1 MKQFLYSAVASAA
14 LFSSTVFADD
24 AQMLRQQLKGLDSL
38 SSAFSQ
44 QVFDP
49 QGQLVSE
56 SKGKLQLEQPRK
68 IRWEQQQPDETLFV
82 SNGVDSYYF
91 DPFAEQVTVLDTSKL
106 IDNTPFILLTTEDDE
121 LWQQFSIK
129 QIEAGF
135 EITPKNTE
143 DAQVEKLTLHFD
155 EQQQVAA
162 LEVLDQSGQRS
173 HFHFDAPKRNVDID
187 DSVFEFTIPEHVFV
201 DDQRA
206 PQAEINRGE

>member
-24 AQMLRQQLKGLDSL
+24 AQMLQQQLQNLDSL

-155 EQQQVAA
+155 EQQKLRRLRCLTNQV
-162 LEVLDQSGQRS
+162 
-173 HFHFDAPKRNVDID
+173 
-187 DSVFEFTIPEHVFV
+187 SVHTFILMRPSAMLILMTACLNLPFLSTCLLMISERHKP
-201 DDQRA
+201 R
-206 PQAEINRGE
+206 